1 VAEDLLSVYYLVGAT
16 AGIVSIILALM
27 NWRKDRPV
35 IEPVVLRCTHSAG
48 PPPRL
53 EVDFEVQNTGLRPT
67 TLNEVQAT
75 VVDGSAELHGELQVL
90 YDSSDLTKIKHGYDP
105 EDGPKT
111 FAVLPMPI
119 GGGFTERLH
128 AIVTLSQNITHRE
141 AKCILTVRYTH
152 GVKSV
157 ESRSRSTPLHEASLP
172 G

>member
-1 VAEDLLSVYYLVGAT
+1 VTEDLLFVYYLVGST

-48 PPPRL
+48 PPTL

-75 VVDGSAELHGELQVL
+75 SVDGSNELRGELQVL

-105 EDGPKT
+105 EDRPRT

-128 AIVTLSQNITHRE
+128 AIFALNQNITHRE

-152 GVKSV
+152 GAKSV